1 MKNALIIISCF
12 CFIVF
17 VLTNCMNF
25 RKSTKSLEKEFS
37 KTNHDINISYHD
49 FNGQQMR
56 YLHYDQKESL
66 PTLIFVHGAPGSSS
80 SFLPYLKDSS
90 LNNDFNIVV
99 IDRPGYGYSD
109 YGTYYPI
116 ATQADWLT
124 NFVEKQFSNT
134 SVFLIGHSFGGPV
147 VSHAAQRLDNKIKGT
162 IMIAPALDPENEKY
176 FFGGKLA
183 YHKPTR
189 WLFSKAWQV
198 SADEKYQHAA
208 ELKELEHLLGQIK
221 TPVLHI
227 HGTNDKIAPY
237 VNLSYSQTHFNP
249 DFISIYS
256 WDNQGHLIP
265 FKEQEKTIEI
275 IRNFV
280 AKCLLPQTN

>member
-1 MKNALIIISCF
+1 MKSALITLSCV

-25 RKSTKSLEKEFS
+25 RKSTKRIQKEFS
-37 KTNHDINISYHD
+37 KTNLDIKVAYHT
-49 FNGQQMR
+49 FNGQRMR
-56 YLHYDQKESL
+56 YLYYDKKETL

-80 SFLPYLKDSS
+80 SFSPYLKDSS
-90 LNNDFNIVV
+90 LNNDFNIIV

-109 YGTYYPI
+109 YGTYFPI
-116 ATQADWLT
+116 ATQANWLAD
-124 NFVEKQFSNT
+124 FVDKQLYNR

-147 VSHAAQRLDNKIKGT
+147 VSHAAHQLGHKIKGT

-176 FFGGKLA
+176 FFGGKLV

-198 SADEKYQHAA
+198 SADEKYQHAK
-208 ELKELEHLLGQIK
+208 ELKELEHLLGQIN

-237 VNLSYSQTHFNP
+237 ANLNYSQTHFNP
-249 DFISIYS
+249 DFLSIYS
-256 WDNQGHLIP
+256 WDKQGHLIP
-265 FKEQEKTIEI
+265 FKEKEKTIEI
-275 IRNFV
+275 IRKFT
-280 AKCLLPQTN
+280 AKCLLPKAN